1 MAEAAERR
9 ARFRAPLDT
18 GSRLTFKERK
28 LPPVADLVLRILM
41 AILLLLVSAVIVYA
55 ERDCYADRGN
65 TGTLTFL
72 DSLYYATVTLT
83 TTGYGDIVPICQSS
97 RLVNVVIITPLRIVF
112 LILLIGTTVSVL
124 TRKTREEFRSIRWR
138 ARVKDHTIIIGF
150 GVKGR
155 SAAKALIDAG
165 VKASEIVVVSPD
177 RAGVDEAA
185 RLGYIGVRGDAR
197 REETLEDAAISKC
210 SQVVVAADEDD
221 TAVLITLTA
230 RRLAPR
236 ARIVTA
242 VRESVNADVLR
253 QSGADAVIPTA
264 ESAGRLMGLS
274 LVSEAA
280 GDLMEDLLD
289 SSRGLEVVEREITRE
304 ELGVSPAELDA
315 RGQIVLAV
323 VRRGVVHR
331 FDEPDAVTLL
341 EQGDRLVV
349 IRHNDE
355 NPQHISHS

>member
-1 MAEAAERR
+1 MASGAERR
-9 ARFRAPLDT
+9 ARFRGPAD
-18 GSRLTFKERK
+18 GRSRLFFSQHR
-28 LPPVADLVLRILM
+28 LPPLADLLLRIAV
-41 AILLLLVSAVIVYA
+41 AIGLLLLSAVIVYA

-65 TGTLTFL
+65 AGTLTFL

-97 RLVNVVIITPLRIVF
+97 RLVNIVVITPLRIVF
-112 LILLIGTTVSVL
+112 LVLLIGTTVSVL
-124 TRKTREEFRSIRWR
+124 TRQTREEFRSQRWR
-138 ARVKDHTIIIGF
+138 STVKDHTLVIGF

-155 SAAKALIDAG
+155 SAAKALVDSGIKPG
-165 VKASEIVVVSPD
+165 QIVVVTPD
-177 RAGVDEAA
+177 RMAVDEATRA
-185 RLGYIGVRGDAR
+185 GYIGVIGDAR
-197 REETLEDAAISKC
+197 REETLKDAAIEKSR
-210 SQVVVAADEDD
+210 QVVVAADEDD

-230 RRLAPR
+230 RRLAPA

-289 SSRGLEVVEREITRE
+289 SSRGLEVTERDITRE
-304 ELGVSPAELDA
+304 ELGLSPADLDA

-323 VRRGVVHR
+323 VRNGVVHR
-331 FDEPDAVTLL
+331 FDEAEGIAILQ
-341 EQGDRLVV
+341 QGDRLVV
-349 IRHNDE
+349 IRHNDGAPPHE
-355 NPQHISHS
+355 PR